1 MSDILSFKIVA
12 IFAKNLAMQ
21 VFYAPNC
28 QLGFFPLHEEESKH
42 VVRVLRMKQGDP
54 VYVIDGNGKLFE
66 GIIFEPHIKHCI
78 LQLNKVTEGFEKRNY
93 RLHIAISPLKSVDRF
108 EWFIEKA
115 IEIGV
120 DEITPLL
127 CSHTEKKNINK
138 DRLNRIVESAM
149 KQSLKAYHPLLN
161 DIQSFEKFI
170 LLHENGERG
179 IAYCGEGE
187 KTFIGKAF
195 TKNAD
200 SIILIGPE
208 GDFTADEFTMA
219 LNKGFKGISLG
230 ESRLRTETAGV
241 VACHAMSFMNSY

>member
-1 MSDILSFKIVA
+1 
-12 IFAKNLAMQ
+12 MQ

-54 VYVIDGNGKLFE
+54 VYVVDGNGKLFE
-66 GIIFEPHIKHCI
+66 GIIFEPHPKHCI
-78 LQLNKVTEGFEKRNY
+78 LQLNKVTENFEKRNY
-93 RLHIAISPLKSVDRF
+93 RLHLAVSPLKSVDRF

-120 DEITPLL
+120 DEITPLN
-127 CSHTEKKNINK
+127 CSRTEKRNVNT

-149 KQSLKAYHPLLN
+149 KQSLKAYHPVLN
-161 DIQSFEKFI
+161 DMVKFEKFI
-170 LLHENGERG
+170 LQENNNEKG

-187 KTFIGKAF
+187 KLFIGKAF
-195 TKNAD
+195 SRSGNYTV
-200 SIILIGPE
+200 LIGPE
-208 GDFTADEFTMA
+208 GDFTEEEFLEATRT
-219 LNKGFKGISLG
+219 GYKGISLG

-241 VACHAMSFMNSY
+241 VACHALSFINNS